1 MWSGNGPI
9 KTIDSPGYA
18 EALRM
23 AQAEDETLGIR
34 NIYGTR
40 SSKNLFIWLS
50 TVAMVIRFAVWLS
63 VWKLRSQKKNYRLLI
78 MRSSYTI
85 FVSTITWHDI
95 QQLSINLPEF
105 TQIFQL
111 MNWQNNSG

>member
-40 SSKNLFIWLS
+40 SSKE
-50 TVAMVIRFAVWLS
+50 
-63 VWKLRSQKKNYRLLI
+63 SQCPRTDLNKTFLPRPK
-78 MRSSYTI
+78 
-85 FVSTITWHDI
+85 TITA
-95 QQLSINLPEF
+95 
-105 TQIFQL
+105 
-111 MNWQNNSG
+111 

>member
-40 SSKNLFIWLS
+40 SSKEITVVESLFANFFSGFVKVLNL
-50 TVAMVIRFAVWLS
+50 
-63 VWKLRSQKKNYRLLI
+63 KKMSIL
-78 MRSSYTI
+78 
-85 FVSTITWHDI
+85 FVYKT
-95 QQLSINLPEF
+95 
-105 TQIFQL
+105 
-111 MNWQNNSG
+111 

>member
-40 SSKNLFIWLS
+40 SSKEQYFIHLTKGGFFS
-50 TVAMVIRFAVWLS
+50 ESAICFF
-63 VWKLRSQKKNYRLLI
+63 KYPKKNIPKNY
-78 MRSSYTI
+78 
-85 FVSTITWHDI
+85 
-95 QQLSINLPEF
+95 PELE
-105 TQIFQL
+105 I
-111 MNWQNNSG
+111 

>member
-50 TVAMVIRFAVWLS
+50 TVAMVVIRFAVWLS
-63 VWKLRSQKKNYRLLI
+63 VWKLRSHIMYQLI
-78 MRSSYTI
+78 NFCVCVCS
-85 FVSTITWHDI
+85 
-95 QQLSINLPEF
+95 QIN
-105 TQIFQL
+105 
-111 MNWQNNSG
+111 

>member
-40 SSKNLFIWLS
+40 SSKELFFGFCKGS
-50 TVAMVIRFAVWLS
+50 
-63 VWKLRSQKKNYRLLI
+63 KL
-78 MRSSYTI
+78 
-85 FVSTITWHDI
+85 
-95 QQLSINLPEF
+95 
-105 TQIFQL
+105 
-111 MNWQNNSG
+111 

>member
-40 SSKNLFIWLS
+40 SSKEITVVESMFANFFSGFVKVLNCKKALFCL
-50 TVAMVIRFAVWLS
+50 F
-63 VWKLRSQKKNYRLLI
+63 
-78 MRSSYTI
+78 
-85 FVSTITWHDI
+85 TITFCKQTENTFCKI
-95 QQLSINLPEF
+95 
-105 TQIFQL
+105 
-111 MNWQNNSG
+111 

>member
-1 MWSGNGPI
+1 MTFDFFPLLVTCQPINNINPMWSGNGPI

-40 SSKNLFIWLS
+40 SSKYCCHGNKICCLTFCLKVEKS
-50 TVAMVIRFAVWLS
+50 EKVI
-63 VWKLRSQKKNYRLLI
+63 
-78 MRSSYTI
+78 
-85 FVSTITWHDI
+85 
-95 QQLSINLPEF
+95 
-105 TQIFQL
+105 
-111 MNWQNNSG
+111 

>member
-40 SSKNLFIWLS
+40 SSKELFFRVL
-50 TVAMVIRFAVWLS
+50 
-63 VWKLRSQKKNYRLLI
+63 
-78 MRSSYTI
+78 
-85 FVSTITWHDI
+85 
-95 QQLSINLPEF
+95 
-105 TQIFQL
+105 
-111 MNWQNNSG
+111 

>member
-1 MWSGNGPI
+1 MILSIFPLLVTCQPINNINPMWSGNGPI

-40 SSKNLFIWLS
+40 SSKELFFGVL
-50 TVAMVIRFAVWLS
+50 
-63 VWKLRSQKKNYRLLI
+63 
-78 MRSSYTI
+78 
-85 FVSTITWHDI
+85 
-95 QQLSINLPEF
+95 
-105 TQIFQL
+105 
-111 MNWQNNSG
+111 

>member
-1 MWSGNGPI
+1 MYFLQDLYSVLNDCIVLTTYFPLSVTCQPINNINPMWSGNGPI

-40 SSKNLFIWLS
+40 SSKEITVVESLFANFFFGFCKGS
-50 TVAMVIRFAVWLS
+50 
-63 VWKLRSQKKNYRLLI
+63 KL
-78 MRSSYTI
+78 
-85 FVSTITWHDI
+85 
-95 QQLSINLPEF
+95 
-105 TQIFQL
+105 
-111 MNWQNNSG
+111 

>member
-1 MWSGNGPI
+1 MTILSIFPLLVTCQPINNINPMWSGNGPI

-40 SSKNLFIWLS
+40 SSKEITVVESLFANFFSGFVKVLNL
-50 TVAMVIRFAVWLS
+50 
-63 VWKLRSQKKNYRLLI
+63 KKMSIL
-78 MRSSYTI
+78 
-85 FVSTITWHDI
+85 FVYKT
-95 QQLSINLPEF
+95 
-105 TQIFQL
+105 
-111 MNWQNNSG
+111 

>member
-1 MWSGNGPI
+1 MTFDFFPLLVTCQPINNINPMWSGNGPI

-40 SSKNLFIWLS
+40 SSKNLFI
-50 TVAMVIRFAVWLS
+50 
-63 VWKLRSQKKNYRLLI
+63 
-78 MRSSYTI
+78 
-85 FVSTITWHDI
+85 
-95 QQLSINLPEF
+95 
-105 TQIFQL
+105 
-111 MNWQNNSG
+111 

>member
-40 SSKNLFIWLS
+40 SSKKHCCTL
-50 TVAMVIRFAVWLS
+50 
-63 VWKLRSQKKNYRLLI
+63 KLLKDTKKEK
-78 MRSSYTI
+78 
-85 FVSTITWHDI
+85 D
-95 QQLSINLPEF
+95 
-105 TQIFQL
+105 
-111 MNWQNNSG
+111 G